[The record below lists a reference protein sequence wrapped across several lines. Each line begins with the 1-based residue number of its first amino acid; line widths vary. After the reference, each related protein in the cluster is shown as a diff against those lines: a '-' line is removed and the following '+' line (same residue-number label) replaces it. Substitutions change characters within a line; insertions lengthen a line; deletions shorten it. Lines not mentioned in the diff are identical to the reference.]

1 MLEATIHIY
10 LKKKETSYESS
21 VISKNVKGTLDGR
34 VLKFLFCLV
43 LLSL

>member
-1 MLEATIHIY
+1 MLKAIIHIY

-21 VISKNVKGTLDGR
+21 VISNNVKGTLDGR
-34 VLKFLFCLV
+34 LLCLV